1 MDVYVCMIRGWKK
14 EVWFCGIVV
23 VCVFVFGDLF
33 GYIWSGWYIGEGGCV
48 LHLVCS
54 SSFNTTTGASN

>member
-33 GYIWSGWYIGEGGCV
+33 GYMVWVVYWRGGM
-48 LHLVCS
+48 CS
-54 SSFNTTTGASN
+54 SPCVFFEF